1 MKRILV
7 IAVLAMA
14 APSLIF
20 VHAMEKKTT
29 SMLNL
34 GAVPL
39 SAPAPAPAADGVR
52 ITPIGNPTWSPV
64 DFHLFSAPVGTAASG
79 YIEFLQTT
87 LALLPP
93 PNHVFHPQLGV
104 GPGAAHAPPYNSEL
118 ANGVATEGFREGTR
132 FALSEFS
139 NGAGVYLVWMNVPS
153 PGTTGSSPDFLSG
166 AIIPNSLFPIH
177 VTLKDLHSGKVF
189 SGVQEFDVPKLDG
202 NLDPPFAVDGHSHF
216 PVFIGDNADFGP
228 PGGQVRGS
236 YVYEITMIDQL
247 GNGWRVE
254 GHFVIA
260 P

>member
-39 SAPAPAPAADGVR
+39 LAPAPAADGVR

-104 GPGAAHAPPYNSEL
+104 GPGAAHAPPYDSEL
-118 ANGVATEGFREGTR
+118 ANGVATQGFREGTR
-132 FALSEFS
+132 FDLTTEFS